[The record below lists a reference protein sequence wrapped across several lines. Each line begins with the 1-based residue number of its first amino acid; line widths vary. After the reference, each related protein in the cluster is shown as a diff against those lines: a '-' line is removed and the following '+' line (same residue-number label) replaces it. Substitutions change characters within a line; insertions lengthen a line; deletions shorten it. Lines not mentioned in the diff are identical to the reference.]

1 MHTIYLLSGSG
12 WISCC
17 LSILGLKPAADLI
30 PISTLLLVTLNS
42 LQIQMQEMLVD
53 CYPSILLHTWHN
65 KVGAD
70 TSCVYMCVGFFFVG
84 VPFNCVFACI

>member
-1 MHTIYLLSGSG
+1 MHIIYLLSGSG

-42 LQIQMQEMLVD
+42 LQIQIQEKSVYFNL
-53 CYPSILLHTWHN
+53 SIVLHIWRN

-70 TSCVYMCVGFFFVG
+70 TLCLNELGFF
-84 VPFNCVFACI
+84 CTWCTL